1 VNDDHQTVTLQG
13 HLQVD
18 FGQQAGNFFKP
29 TGKIGPLHPDIQ
41 GKDSIYTEP
50 SGPLTVL
57 FDIRLFPLYRMNGG
71 RYCLAAEPQW
81 CSEICSVPLPP
92 LT

>member
-29 TGKIGPLHPDIQ
+29 TGKIGPLHPSRVTE
-41 GKDSIYTEP
+41 SIYRTFRP
-50 SGPLTVL
+50 PTVF
-57 FDIRLFPLYRMNGG
+57 FDIRFFPLYRMNGG
-71 RYCLAAEPQW
+71 RYCPAAEPQW
-81 CSEICSVPLPP
+81 CTVICSLPLPP